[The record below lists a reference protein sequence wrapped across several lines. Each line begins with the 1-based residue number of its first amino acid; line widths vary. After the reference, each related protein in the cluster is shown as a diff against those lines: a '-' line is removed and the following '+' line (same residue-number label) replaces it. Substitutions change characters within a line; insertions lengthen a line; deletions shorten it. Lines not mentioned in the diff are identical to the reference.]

1 MFDAPAV
8 TQAIGDGTMQAQAAE
23 AQTPEARLAHNF
35 MAREVIMAIPHAS
48 PGQVIDVLPLAAQ
61 LPQAKTRALFKS
73 EHLEVI
79 HLVLLAGKS
88 LPPHKVAGEI
98 TIQCLEGEMLVT
110 LDDGDCAL
118 RPGQMV
124 YLQGGAMH
132 AVLAVRDATALV
144 TIALVASPGA

>member
-61 LPQAKTRALFKS
+61 LPQAKTRAL
-73 EHLEVI
+73 
-79 HLVLLAGKS
+79 LLAGKS

-118 RPGQMV
+118 KPGQMV